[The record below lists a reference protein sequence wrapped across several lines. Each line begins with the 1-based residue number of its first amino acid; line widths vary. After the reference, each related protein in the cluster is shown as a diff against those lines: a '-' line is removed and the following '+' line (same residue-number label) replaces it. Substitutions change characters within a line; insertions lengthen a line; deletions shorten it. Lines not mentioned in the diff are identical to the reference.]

1 MKVKNRM
8 NEKDK
13 DNKKQKQG
21 KLDGNKGQKYDNI
34 DQQNHRKRCIE
45 LENSQKD
52 TQNYR

>member
-1 MKVKNRM
+1 MRKTKTIKNR
-8 NEKDK
+8 NRK
-13 DNKKQKQG
+13 G